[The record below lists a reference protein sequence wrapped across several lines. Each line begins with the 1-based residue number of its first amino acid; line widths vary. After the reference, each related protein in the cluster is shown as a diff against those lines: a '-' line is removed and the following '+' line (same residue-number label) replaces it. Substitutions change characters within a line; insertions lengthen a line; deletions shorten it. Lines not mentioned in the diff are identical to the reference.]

1 MIRPV
6 NTLPFVRSVLPPALM
21 RPALS
26 LLGLWACG
34 LAGAEPSL
42 SKLPVQ
48 TPAQASGAVSA
59 PASEPAS
66 AATSAAISSLSL
78 SAALASAAPATT
90 ATALPDNLA
99 AEVQRLARE
108 AAVIVW
114 GDGAKPPRVEV
125 VLGRLDPRL
134 RLAPCQ
140 QILPYLPAGTRPLG
154 NTRMG
159 LRCARGPTAWN
170 VSLPIAVKVWAPS
183 LVASTALPAGTVLE
197 RRHLTSAEV
206 DLAERVDPTI
216 AVPEAALGRT
226 LARGLAAGEALRRT
240 DLKTRLW
247 FSAGDTVRIVA
258 VGPGYAI
265 SSEGQAMG
273 PGLEGQ
279 SARVRTESG
288 RIVSGIAAG
297 ERRIEVA
304 L

>member
-159 LRCARGPTAWN
+159 LRCARGPAAWN

>member
-159 LRCARGPTAWN
+159 LRCARGPIAWN

>member
-66 AATSAAISSLSL
+66 AATSAAISTLSL
-78 SAALASAAPATT
+78 SAALASAGSATT

>member
-78 SAALASAAPATT
+78 SAALASAGPATT

>member
-6 NTLPFVRSVLPPALM
+6 STLPSVRPVLPPALM

-34 LAGAEPSL
+34 LAGAEPTL

-59 PASEPAS
+59 P
-66 AATSAAISSLSL
+66 TSSLSL
-78 SAALASAAPATT
+78 SAASASAGTATT

-154 NTRMG
+154 NTRIG

-183 LVASTALPAGTVLE
+183 LVASTALPTGTVLE
-197 RRHLTSAEV
+197 SRHLTSAEV

-247 FSAGDTVRIVA
+247 FSAGDMVRIVA

>member
-6 NTLPFVRSVLPPALM
+6 STLPSVRPVLPPELM
-21 RPALS
+21 RTALS

-34 LAGAEPSL
+34 LAGAEPSPA
-42 SKLPVQ
+42 KLPAKTP
-48 TPAQASGAVSA
+48 TPASATVSTPASATVSA
-59 PASEPAS
+59 PAPAPAS
-66 AATSAAISSLSL
+66 ALAL
-78 SAALASAAPATT
+78 SAASASVDAT

-114 GDGAKPPRVEV
+114 GDAVKPPRIEV

-134 RLAPCQ
+134 KLAPCQ

-154 NTRMG
+154 HTRMG
-159 LRCARGPTAWN
+159 LRCARGQTAWN

-183 LVASTALPAGTVLE
+183 LVASTTLPAGTVLE
-197 RRHLTSAEV
+197 ARHLMSAEV
-206 DLAERVDPTI
+206 DLAERADPTI
-216 AVPEAALGRT
+216 ALPEAALGRT

>member
-1 MIRPV
+1 MIRTV
-6 NTLPFVRSVLPPALM
+6 STLPSVRPVLPPALM

-59 PASEPAS
+59 PASAP
-66 AATSAAISSLSL
+66 TSSLSL
-78 SAALASAAPATT
+78 SAASASAGTATT

>member
-6 NTLPFVRSVLPPALM
+6 STLPIVRPVLPPALM

-34 LAGAEPSL
+34 LAGAQP
-42 SKLPVQ
+42 LPENLIAQ
-48 TPAQASGAVSA
+48 TPARSPARSPAKSPAESPAQASALSISA
-59 PASEPAS
+59 AAAS
-66 AATSAAISSLSL
+66 ADPTN
-78 SAALASAAPATT
+78 T

-114 GDGAKPPRVEV
+114 GDAATPPRIEV

-134 RLAPCQ
+134 KLAPCQ

-154 NTRMG
+154 HTRMG

-183 LVASTALPAGTVLE
+183 LVASTALPAGTLLE
-197 RRHLTSAEV
+197 ARHLMSAEV
-206 DLAERVDPTI
+206 DLAERADPAI
-216 AVPEAALGRT
+216 AVPAAALGRV

-297 ERRIEVA
+297 ERRVDVA

>member
-34 LAGAEPSL
+34 QAGAEPSL

-66 AATSAAISSLSL
+66 AATSAAISSLSF

-159 LRCARGPTAWN
+159 LRCARGPAAWN

>member
-78 SAALASAAPATT
+78 SAALARAAPATT

-159 LRCARGPTAWN
+159 LRCARGPAAWN

>member
-6 NTLPFVRSVLPPALM
+6 NTLPPI
-21 RPALS
+21 RPALPIVLMPAPHLTDAQPRTAQS
-26 LLGLWACG
+26 ARWRPTLALLGFLACG
-34 LAGAEPSL
+34 W
-42 SKLPVQ
+42 
-48 TPAQASGAVSA
+48 
-59 PASEPAS
+59 AS
-66 AATSAAISSLSL
+66 ADSAS
-78 SAALASAAPATT
+78 T

-99 AEVQRLARE
+99 AEVQRLARD

-114 GDGAKPPRVEV
+114 GDAATPPRIEV

-154 NTRMG
+154 RTRMG
-159 LRCARGPTAWN
+159 LRCARGQTAWN
-170 VSLPIAVKVWAPS
+170 VTLPISVKVWAPS

-197 RRHLTSAEV
+197 ARHLVSAEV
-206 DLAERVDPTI
+206 DLAERADPAI
-216 AVPEAALGRT
+216 ALPQAALGRI

-279 SARVRTESG
+279 RARVRTESG
-288 RIVSGIAAG
+288 RIISGVAAG
-297 ERRIEVA
+297 ERRLEVA